1 MKKIK
6 VILLLFTIVFF
17 IIYSKFYYEIRKFMN
32 PNSLYVTTDE
42 NLDIN
47 KVKIKRNS
55 ETATP
60 SIIFDRG
67 SSIYI

>member
-1 MKKIK
+1 
-6 VILLLFTIVFF
+6 
-17 IIYSKFYYEIRKFMN
+17 MN